1 MQPDLLSR
9 PLVWTISWTNVM
21 AAADEIT
28 RHWVSLL
35 VTGWLGLICWA
46 QWRRNRGHVAAQRAE
61 RLLREE
67 LESYARLEF
76 TLAAGDDA
84 RPMAKQVC
92 RLVADKSAFGSV
104 AVLLQDAEGRIY
116 VAGSVAMDPET
127 VAALELW
134 GAQAVDWE
142 RGVAASREF
151 GRGANDSGPQ
161 RASAGQRLGG
171 HLGAHLGTK
180 LGAKSFVLDL
190 GLENAQPEAGE
201 LHESWQRNQAGKQL
215 VHQAGKQAGRLG
227 RAIVAPLHSAKGRLA
242 GALAVSH
249 GPETAAW
256 PVLGDTIAPVEAL
269 AAKLGRMLENAA
281 LTERLVRVEKLAGL
295 GQLAGG
301 VAHELNNPLTAV
313 LGFAEL
319 IAETS
324 AEARV
329 REDAQMILTEAL
341 RMREIVQNLVDF
353 WRPVA
358 KLEDGVDLGLV
369 LGEMTTACR
378 GMLEQRGIGLVVAA
392 SRPIPPI
399 RGNAQR
405 LRLVLEH
412 LLNNAAQAILQSRP
426 GAGGAAKAGT
436 AVRAGAAAAGME
448 SGDLHLHRLERD
460 EEEPPAIRVTVSHGG
475 DAVHLVVSDTGPGFR
490 DPARVFDPFYTTRQ
504 PGQGTG
510 LGLSI
515 CYGVVREH
523 GGQISAFNL
532 HPHGAAV
539 VVELPIHRL
548 VSEEDEERTA
558 IHLVTEDSAKSK

>member
-1 MQPDLLSR
+1 MQPELST
-9 PLVWTISWTNVM
+9 WNDFAM
-21 AAADEIT
+21 ATHEIV
-28 RHWVSLL
+28 RHWVYLL

-46 QWRRNRGHVAAQRAE
+46 QWLRNRGHVAARRRE

-76 TLAAGDDA
+76 RLAAGTDA
-84 RPMAKQVC
+84 RPIAKQVC
-92 RLVADKSAFGSV
+92 RLVAEKSAFRSV

-116 VAGSVAMDPET
+116 VAGSVGMDPGT
-127 VAALELW
+127 VAALEFW
-134 GAQAVDWE
+134 GALAVDWE
-142 RGVAASREF
+142 RGVAASR
-151 GRGANDSGPQ
+151 GVQRGLGNT
-161 RASAGQRLGG
+161 RAGQPVGG
-171 HLGAHLGTK
+171 
-180 LGAKSFVLDL
+180 KSFLVELM
-190 GLENAQPEAGE
+190 QPGE
-201 LHESWQRNQAGKQL
+201 VRVGNEHGSF
-215 VHQAGKQAGRLG
+215 G
-227 RAIVAPLHSAKGRLA
+227 RAIVAPLRSAAGRLA

-249 GPETAAW
+249 GLEAAGW
-256 PVLGDTIAPVEAL
+256 PPYLGDTIAPIEAL

-324 AEARV
+324 AETRV
-329 REDAQMILTEAL
+329 REDATTIVTEAL
-341 RMREIVQNLVDF
+341 RMREIIQNLANF

-358 KLEDGVDLGLV
+358 KLEDGVDIGKLLR
-369 LGEMTTACR
+369 EIATACN
-378 GMLEQRGIGLVVAA
+378 GMLEQRGIRLVVAA
-392 SRPIPPI
+392 NSSIPAI
-399 RGNAQR
+399 RGNAHR
-405 LRLVLEH
+405 LRMVLEH
-412 LLNNAAQAILQSRP
+412 LLNNAAQAILQ
-426 GAGGAAKAGT
+426 GVAAKAGQGGT
-436 AVRAGAAAAGME
+436 ATDAT
-448 SGDLHLHRLERD
+448 LEPECGGIQVLTLVKDD
-460 EEEPPAIRVTVSHGG
+460 EEEPPTIRVTVSHGV

-504 PGQGTG
+504 PGQGMG

-523 GGQISAFNL
+523 GGEISAFNL

-548 VSEEDEERTA
+548 VAGEDEERGA
-558 IHLVTEDSAKSK
+558 IHLVTEDSAKAKA